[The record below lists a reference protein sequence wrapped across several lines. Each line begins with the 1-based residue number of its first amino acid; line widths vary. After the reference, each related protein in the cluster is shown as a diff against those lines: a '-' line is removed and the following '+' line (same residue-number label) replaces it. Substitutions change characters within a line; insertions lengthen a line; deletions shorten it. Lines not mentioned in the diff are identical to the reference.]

1 MKKNHKIRFTLAIL
15 LAMLLGTA
23 NAQAVNY
30 DLWIAGVRVTDV
42 NKGDLT
48 VINGTNGHTVT
59 GAISY
64 NSTTKTLTLNDATIS
79 VTGDV
84 NGICSGINGL
94 EIEVVG
100 DNNKITA
107 NGWAAIHIAQPGTI
121 MGSGTLST
129 SNAAANN
136 CAIFVLDAP
145 LTIKDCTLSATADG
159 RGIMGNSGSSSEIL
173 NINNA
178 TVKAKGTNIG
188 SIMNFNSINLTACS
202 VYSPDGAKVT
212 GGKITDADGSTVITE
227 EVTIKNVSYNLKI
240 AGVQVTDANKDDL
253 TVINGTSGSTVTGS
267 VTYNPN
273 TNTLKLEDAN
283 IAVTG
288 SVNGILSNIDGLQI
302 EVVGTNN
309 NVSSNGWAAI
319 QFNNSGTIMGG
330 GMLTASNSANN
341 FAIFAYQAASLTI
354 KDCYVSATA
363 GKRGIAGW
371 NTGETLTINN
381 ATVKATG
388 TGEGSITGFNSI
400 TLTGCSLV
408 APSGAKIYSGSVT
421 DADNN
426 ILKTEVE
433 IIRTASYGLAI
444 CGVHV
449 TGLNKDNLKD
459 IPGVTGTSATYN
471 PYTKTL
477 RLEDANISVT
487 TAVNGIGSYIE
498 GLKIELVGNN
508 TITANT
514 NGVSVIVLSNSTT
527 MLGGGKLTI
536 TNNTNN
542 YACVWTWNQP
552 LTIENCTLNT
562 TGGNVA
568 IGSNGSGTLTF
579 NNATVTVANAST
591 GLIRGFGSISFNGCS
606 IFSPDGAKVTDGK
619 VTDASGSTVITEE
632 VTIKF
637 VSYNLRIAGVQ
648 VTDANKNDLS
658 TGNPCV
664 TAGAISY
671 NSDTKTLTLDNAT
684 ISTTGNVN
692 GIRSVL
698 NGLKINLVGNNTI
711 TADGWC
717 AIHIEQPGTIMGSG
731 TLNASN
737 SKADDLA
744 IFVKNTSLTIQD
756 CTVSATGNGRGIAGY
771 NNGGTLIINNA
782 TVTATGTNVG
792 SITDFSSINLNG
804 CSVYSPDGAKVTG
817 GKVTDADG
825 IVITEEVTIKFVSYN
840 LQIAGV
846 QVTDANKGDLTV
858 INGTNGRTV
867 TGAISYDS
875 TTKTLTLNGTT
886 ISIPNYV
893 YAIYSYIDGLK
904 IDIIGNNTVTS
915 DYLTTVRLHQ
925 PCTIMGSGTLTVNSQ
940 SNEHAIFALDG
951 ASLTIK
957 DCTVTATAGISGI
970 SGNGSTEILTINN
983 ATVTATGTSQGSISG
998 FADITLTGCFISEPV
1013 GAVATKGT
1021 DTFFAVRDGA
1031 GTIITETVK
1040 IIPIVNYDLWIADVQ
1055 VTNANKDNL
1064 SVINGTN
1071 DYTVTGSITYDSD
1084 SKTLRLENAS
1094 IEVTGMGRGIRSE
1107 IEGFKI
1113 EVVGDNNITSDG
1125 WSAIEIKGQ
1134 SGTILGTGTLN
1145 VTNLSTSCCAAIC
1158 TCDGASLTIEN
1169 CTVNATGGVQGIMN
1183 NNTGTLTINNATVTA
1198 KGTGQGSIYG
1208 FSNITLNDCFISEPA
1223 GAQADNGAVRDG
1235 EGNIIKGTV
1244 KIVPTYNLH
1253 ISGVQVTGL
1262 NKDDLTSISGV
1273 TGTSVTYNPYTKTLT
1288 LDNATISVTGEV
1300 NGIRSALN
1308 GLKIN
1313 VVGSNTITANGWCA
1327 VHIEQPGTIMG
1338 SGTLTTSNTYT
1349 NEYAIFVHNGASLT
1363 IQDCTLSAT
1372 ALGRGIAGSLGTET
1386 LIINNAIVTATGT
1399 NVGSITNFSSINLV
1413 GCFISEPADAAFDP
1427 EKMAICS
1434 SGTIVK
1440 TQVNIEK
1447 DIDTGTYKLSTHGL
1461 SLYPNPVNDILH
1473 IRAEKAVTAIR
1484 IYDINGTAV
1493 AQDMGE
1499 NISEIKLAHLPA
1511 GIYMVRVETGEGVNT
1526 MRIIKQ

>member
-23 NAQAVNY
+23 NVQAVNY

-202 VYSPDGAKVT
+202 PVSPVGAKVT
-212 GGKITDADGSTVITE
+212 GGSITDADNNILKTE
-227 EVTIKNVSYNLKI
+227 VKIAPTASYNLHI
-240 AGVQVTDANKDDL
+240 CGVQVTGANKDDL
-253 TVINGTSGSTVTGS
+253 SVINGVEGT
-267 VTYNPN
+267 VTYNSN

-288 SVNGILSNIDGLQI
+288 GVNGILSNIDGLKI

-319 QFNNSGTIMGG
+319 QFNKPATIMGSG
-330 GMLTASNSANN
+330 TLSTSNAAANN
-341 FAIFAYQAASLTI
+341 YAIFVLNTSLTI
-354 KDCYVSATA
+354 KDCTLSATG
-363 GKRGIAGW
+363 GKRGI
-371 NTGETLTINN
+371 TGHSGSETLIINN

-400 TLTGCSLV
+400 TLTGCSPV
-408 APSGAKIYSGSVT
+408 SPEGAKVTGGSITNDGGTVLT
-421 DADNN
+421 
-426 ILKTEVE
+426 TEVE
-433 IIRTASYGLAI
+433 IARTASYGLVI
-444 CGVHV
+444 CGVQV
-449 TGLNKDNLKD
+449 TGLNKDDLKG
-459 IPGVTGTSATYN
+459 IPGVTGTSVTYN

-477 RLEDANISVT
+477 RLEDATIAVT

-508 TITANT
+508 NTITAST
-514 NGVSVIVLSNSTT
+514 NAYSVIVLYNSTT
-527 MLGGGKLTI
+527 ILGGGKLTI
-536 TNNTNN
+536 TNNTN
-542 YACVWTWNQP
+542 YACLWTQNKP

-568 IGSNGSGTLTF
+568 IGSNGSGPLTF
-579 NNATVTVANAST
+579 NNATVTVATAST
-591 GLIRGFGSISFNGCS
+591 GLIKDFGSISFNGCS
-606 IFSPDGAKVTDGK
+606 IFSPDGAKVTGGK
-619 VTDASGSTVITEE
+619 VTDASGNTVITEE

-637 VSYNLRIAGVQ
+637 VSYNLQIAGVQ

-664 TAGAISY
+664 TEGAISY
-671 NSDTKTLTLDNAT
+671 NSDTKTLTLDNVT
-684 ISTTGNVN
+684 ISTTGKVN
-692 GIRSVL
+692 GIRSAL
-698 NGLKINLVGNNTI
+698 NGLKINLVGDNNI
-711 TADGWC
+711 AADNWC
-717 AIHIEQPGTIMGSG
+717 AVHIEQPGTIMGSG

-737 SKADDLA
+737 SKANDLA

-771 NNGGTLIINNA
+771 NNGGTLTINNA

-804 CSVYSPDGAKVTG
+804 CSVYSPSGAKVTG

-825 IVITEEVTIKFVSYN
+825 IVITEEVQIKFASHN
-840 LQIAGV
+840 LWIGGV
-846 QVTDANKGDLTV
+846 QVTDANRNDLSTG
-858 INGTNGRTV
+858 NPCV
-867 TGAISYDS
+867 TAGAISYNSD
-875 TTKTLTLNGTT
+875 TKTLTLDNAT
-886 ISIPNYV
+886 ISTTGHVNGILSALN
-893 YAIYSYIDGLK
+893 GLK
-904 IDIIGNNTVTS
+904 INVVGNNTITASTYSYSAIELSNSTTILGGGKLTINNTTNYACLWTWNPLTIENCTLNTTGGYAAIGS
-915 DYLTTVRLHQ
+915 D
-925 PCTIMGSGTLTVNSQ
+925 GSG
-940 SNEHAIFALDG
+940 
-951 ASLTIK
+951 SLTF
-957 DCTVTATAGISGI
+957 
-970 SGNGSTEILTINN
+970 NN
-983 ATVTATGTSQGSISG
+983 ATVTVATASTGLIRG
-998 FADITLTGCFISEPV
+998 FSSITLTDCFISEPA
-1013 GAVATKGT
+1013 GAVATKGA

-1040 IIPIVNYDLWIADVQ
+1040 IIPIVNYNLWIADVQ

-1386 LIINNAIVTATGT
+1386 LIINNATVTATGT
-1399 NVGSITNFSSINLV
+1399 NVGSITNFSSINLI

-1427 EKMAICS
+1427 ENRAICS

-1484 IYDINGTAV
+1484 IYDINGTTV

>member
-23 NAQAVNY
+23 NVQAVNY

-202 VYSPDGAKVT
+202 PVSPVGAKVT
-212 GGKITDADGSTVITE
+212 GGSITDADNNILKTE
-227 EVTIKNVSYNLKI
+227 VKIAPTASYNLHI
-240 AGVQVTDANKDDL
+240 CGVQVTGANKDDL
-253 TVINGTSGSTVTGS
+253 SVINGVEGT
-267 VTYNPN
+267 VTYNSN

-288 SVNGILSNIDGLQI
+288 GVNGILSNIDGLKI

-319 QFNNSGTIMGG
+319 QFNKPATIMGSG
-330 GMLTASNSANN
+330 TLSTSNAAANN
-341 FAIFAYQAASLTI
+341 YAIFVLNTSLTI
-354 KDCYVSATA
+354 KDCTLSATG
-363 GKRGIAGW
+363 GKRGI
-371 NTGETLTINN
+371 TGHSGSETLIINN

-400 TLTGCSLV
+400 TLTGCSPV
-408 APSGAKIYSGSVT
+408 SPEGAKVTGGSITNDGGTVLT
-421 DADNN
+421 
-426 ILKTEVE
+426 TEVE
-433 IIRTASYGLAI
+433 IARTASYGLVI
-444 CGVHV
+444 CGVQV
-449 TGLNKDNLKD
+449 TGLNKDDLKG
-459 IPGVTGTSATYN
+459 IPGVTGTSVTYN

-477 RLEDANISVT
+477 RLEDATIAVT

-508 TITANT
+508 TITAST
-514 NGVSVIVLSNSTT
+514 NAYSVIVLYNSTT
-527 MLGGGKLTI
+527 ILGGGKLTI
-536 TNNTNN
+536 TNNTN
-542 YACVWTWNQP
+542 YACLWTQNKP

-568 IGSNGSGTLTF
+568 IGSNGSGPLTF
-579 NNATVTVANAST
+579 NNATVTVATAST
-591 GLIRGFGSISFNGCS
+591 GLIKDFGSISFNGCS
-606 IFSPDGAKVTDGK
+606 IFSPDGAKVTGGK
-619 VTDASGSTVITEE
+619 VTDASGNTVITEE

-637 VSYNLRIAGVQ
+637 VSYNLQIAGVQ

-664 TAGAISY
+664 TEGAISY
-671 NSDTKTLTLDNAT
+671 NSDTKTLTLDNVT
-684 ISTTGNVN
+684 ISTTGKVN
-692 GIRSVL
+692 GIRSAL
-698 NGLKINLVGNNTI
+698 NGLKINLVGDNNI
-711 TADGWC
+711 AADNWC

-731 TLNASN
+731 TLSASN

-744 IFVKNTSLTIQD
+744 IFVYNTSLTIQD